1 MSAPAITGR
10 PADTSFE
17 DGWLHTGDIGEFDA
31 EGRLS
36 IKGRKKEMIVT
47 PEGLNVFPED
57 VERVLNEIPGVK
69 ESAAVGKDRVH
80 AVLVLEPG
88 ADADAIVREANSKLE
103 DHQRIQGVS
112 LWPEREL
119 PRTEG
124 TGKLKRAAIW
134 QWVNSG
140 GQGTSNSRTGSAIE
154 QLMAQYA
161 RGRTLT
167 PETTLEELGLSSLE
181 RVELMIQLGVNET
194 DFQAARTVGDLASI
208 RERPTVRCCGGSRA
222 GNSELAAVADSFSG
236 ARYRTGAGDPAAGPC
251 VRLAKDRRPR
261 ESRAPGRVP

>member
-1 MSAPAITGR
+1 MKIAPDGEILVRGENVSSGYFGQTEET
-10 PADTSFE
+10 PFE
-17 DGWLHTGDIGEFDA
+17 DGWLHTGDIGAFDA

-36 IKGRKKEMIVT
+36 VKGRKKEMIVT

-57 VERVLNEIPGVK
+57 VERVLDEIPGVK

-88 ADADAIVREANSKLE
+88 ADADAIVRAANSKLE

-140 GQGTSNSRTGSAIE
+140 RGGSSPHE
-154 QLMAQYA
+154 
-161 RGRTLT
+161 
-167 PETTLEELGLSSLE
+167 P
-181 RVELMIQLGVNET
+181 
-194 DFQAARTVGDLASI
+194 AAR
-208 RERPTVRCCGGSRA
+208 
-222 GNSELAAVADSFSG
+222 
-236 ARYRTGAGDPAAGPC
+236 
-251 VRLAKDRRPR
+251 
-261 ESRAPGRVP
+261 